1 MGVVQLLVVSNQTIV
16 RLQTTAMYLQNII
29 STIQLKWWN
38 SQSVSKDLSGLLL
51 HRIRWQQRKK
61 WWVLFVYLFWSICFF
76 IWSICDLISSNS
88 FFIWSI
94 LWPYLVEQ
102 FFYLINFVTLFGRTV
117 FLFDQFCDLIWANY
131 FLNWKCIFSWT
142 KILSFCG

>member
-29 STIQLKWWN
+29 STILLKWWN

-102 FFYLINFVTLFGRTV
+102 FFYLINFVTLFGRTIFLIGNAFFLGQKFCHFVVKV
-117 FLFDQFCDLIWANY
+117 FPY
-131 FLNWKCIFSWT
+131 FV
-142 KILSFCG
+142 